1 MKYKPSILSKHLL
14 VLASIILMVS
24 IVMDVLIVY
33 PQLKD
38 RCLVDD
44 YVDFEKQNIREHQR
58 ACIKRI
64 HNTIA
69 FRTPGWGKYFQAF
82 TSLESKSIATLEN
95 DLIILLDPE
104 INSLDELGYEAED
117 IRDARKR
124 MLKSNDED
132 IKSIYEML
140 LFSAM
145 LELLEIN
152 VSRYP
157 CIMFMTSFELIRP
170 ITEDSTYL
178 GGLAYDSERSKN
190 AYRINGKYFQP
201 QHDDYYQF
209 PAADTI
215 HIQTLDIINE
225 GSHIDTLITTQTI
238 TKVDG
243 RWWNIGGRKE
253 GA

>member
-1 MKYKPSILSKHLL
+1 MKYKPSILSKILL
-14 VLASIILMVS
+14 VLASILLMAS
-24 IVMDVLIVY
+24 IVKDVRIVY

-38 RCLVDD
+38 RCLLDD
-44 YVDFEKQNIREHQR
+44 YVDFEKQNIRKQQQ
-58 ACIKRI
+58 ACIQRI

-82 TSLESKSIATLEN
+82 TNLESKNIATLEN

-170 ITEDSTYL
+170 VTEDSTYL

-190 AYRINGKYFQP
+190 AFRINGKYFQP
-201 QHDDYYQF
+201 QPDDYYQF
-209 PAADTI
+209 PAVDTI

>member
-1 MKYKPSILSKHLL
+1 M
-14 VLASIILMVS
+14 LASILLMAS
-24 IVMDVLIVY
+24 IVKDVRIVY

-38 RCLVDD
+38 RCLLDD
-44 YVDFEKQNIREHQR
+44 YVDFEKQNIRKQQQ
-58 ACIKRI
+58 ACIQRI

-82 TSLESKSIATLEN
+82 TNLESKNIATLEN

-157 CIMFMTSFELIRP
+157 LSL
-170 ITEDSTYL
+170 
-178 GGLAYDSERSKN
+178 
-190 AYRINGKYFQP
+190 
-201 QHDDYYQF
+201 
-209 PAADTI
+209 I
-215 HIQTLDIINE
+215 HICCWMYRHHPYASMKSQPYLPQ
-225 GSHIDTLITTQTI
+225 DTMQELTTY
-238 TKVDG
+238 
-243 RWWNIGGRKE
+243 RSS
-253 GA
+253 